1 MIPEESGPG
10 PVIRLLLLLSRVDFT
25 ERERRETAELCGS
38 FSDWHLFTDLAIRH
52 GVAALAWQNLTDLGL
67 DDRVSE
73 PERLILEGIRMKS
86 IARVTYITNA
96 AAEIITTLEKAGIR
110 ALLLKGLALEH
121 AVYGSRG
128 LRQMSDADLMVAP
141 EEIFRARD
149 VLASAGFVSQPMK
162 SPLYRHI
169 ILDLGNHL
177 PEMHRGGMS
186 VDLHHRLFGSEGMEL
201 VREAVENPG
210 LIKADSRTYNVLP
223 PQTAFLG
230 LVNHIFKHEIKG
242 EFQLRLYT
250 DVFLLIEK
258 YRDEIFTD
266 SLESNVAGAGILCE
280 VRVVLTT
287 LEQAYSLEIPA
298 IFHAVTD
305 PEKERVNGF
314 MEKLRQPGSIIPQS
328 PRSKYFELIGSLPG
342 LRRKLIFITGDIFP
356 SVDFMKRRYSCQSAA
371 GALLRYPH
379 RLGKVI
385 WIFTLLLSKIRG
397 K

>member
-1 MIPEESGPG
+1 MIPEGSGPE
-10 PVIRLLLLLSRVDFT
+10 PSIRLLLLLSRVDFT
-25 ERERRETAELCGS
+25 DRERQEIAQLCSS
-38 FSDWHLFTDLAIRH
+38 FSDWRLFTDLAIRH

-73 PERLILEGIRMKS
+73 PERLILEGIRLKS

-128 LRQMSDADLMVAP
+128 LRQMSDADLLVAP
-141 EEIFRARD
+141 EEIFRSRD

-186 VDLHHRLFGSEGMEL
+186 VDLHHRLFGSEGTEL
-201 VREAVENPG
+201 VRKAIENPA
-210 LIKADSRTYNVLP
+210 LIKADSRTFNVLP

-258 YRDEIFTD
+258 YRDKIFTD
-266 SLESNVAGAGILCE
+266 SLESNGAGAGILCE
-280 VRVVLTT
+280 VRIVLTI
-287 LEQAYSLEIPA
+287 LEQAYSLEMPA
-298 IFHAVTD
+298 IFHAATES
-305 PEKERVNGF
+305 EKERVYAF

-328 PRSKYFELIGSLPG
+328 PRNKYFELIGSLPG
-342 LRRKLIFITGDIFP
+342 LRRKLVFITGDIFP
-356 SVDFMKRRYSCQSAA
+356 SVDFMKRRYGCQSAA
-371 GALLRYPH
+371 CALMMYPH
-379 RLGKVI
+379 RMGKAI

>member
-1 MIPEESGPG
+1 MIPEGSGPG
-10 PVIRLLLLLSRVDFT
+10 PAVRLLLLLSRVVFT
-25 ERERRETAELCGS
+25 DRERQETAALCAS
-38 FSDWHLFTDLAIRH
+38 FTDWRLFADLAIRH

-67 DDRVSE
+67 ADRISE
-73 PERLILEGIRMKS
+73 PEGLILEGIRLKS
-86 IARVTYITNA
+86 IARVTYITNS
-96 AAEIITTLEKAGIR
+96 AAEIITMLEQAGIR

-128 LRQMSDADLMVAP
+128 LRQMSDADLLVAP
-141 EEIFRARD
+141 EEIFNARD

-186 VDLHHRLFGSEGMEL
+186 VDLHHRLFGSEGTEL
-201 VREAVENPG
+201 VREAIERPA
-210 LIKADSRTYNVLP
+210 LIKTDGRAFNVLP

-258 YRDEIFTD
+258 YRDGIFTD
-266 SLESNVAGAGILCE
+266 TLESNASGAGILSE
-280 VRVVLTT
+280 VRIVLTI
-287 LEQAYSLEIPA
+287 LEQAYSLEIPV
-298 IFHAVTD
+298 IFHSVSES
-305 PEKERVNGF
+305 EKERVHAF
-314 MEKLRQPGSIIPQS
+314 MEKLRQPGSITPQS
-328 PRSKYFELIGSLPG
+328 PRSKYLELIGSLPG
-342 LRRKLIFITGDIFP
+342 LRRKLIFIAGDIFP
-356 SVDFMKRRYSCQSAA
+356 SVDFMKRRYRCRSAA
-371 GALLRYPH
+371 CALLRYPH
-379 RLGKVI
+379 RLGKAI
-385 WIFTLLLSKIRG
+385 WIFTLLLSEIRG

>member
-1 MIPEESGPG
+1 MIPEGSGPG
-10 PVIRLLLLLSRVDFT
+10 PVIRLLLLLSRVAFT
-25 ERERRETAELCGS
+25 DQERRETAELCGS
-38 FSDWHLFTDLAIRH
+38 FTDWRLFTDLAIRH

-73 PERLILEGIRMKS
+73 PERLILEGIRLKS

-128 LRQMSDADLMVAP
+128 LRQMSDADLLVSP

-186 VDLHHRLFGSEGMEL
+186 VDLHHRLFGSEGLEL
-201 VREAVENPG
+201 VREAVENPA
-210 LIKADSRTYNVLP
+210 LIKADGRTFNVLP

-258 YRDEIFTD
+258 YRDKIFTD
-266 SLESNVAGAGILCE
+266 SLETKAAGAGIVFE
-280 VRVVLTT
+280 VRIVLTI

-356 SVDFMKRRYSCQSAA
+356 SVDFMMRRYSCQSAA
-371 GALLRYPH
+371 GALVRYPH